1 MYTNN
6 KLAKSIRLALM
17 FGGASLAL
25 SGAAAAQ
32 DASDEQ
38 EAEEAQERIQ
48 VTGSRIK
55 RTDMEGAVPV
65 TVIDRE
71 AIDLSGDMSVSDII
85 RNTTFNSAGSFRPQ
99 SGSSAQGVAQVD
111 LRGLGASRSL
121 VLVDGRRLT
130 MSPSTGSSQDLNSI
144 PLGAVERIE
153 ILSDGASA
161 IYGSDAIGGVINVI
175 TRKDYNGA
183 QITLGAGEVSVPADG
198 GEREQG
204 SVLFGSSDSKTQ
216 LLGGVSW
223 NTREIV
229 FERDYPWVVP
239 GSSVYGNNYVNATN
253 AARFWGNNL
262 TATGAVQVFPAT
274 SPNAG
279 LPVAASAPITAVPGG
294 CNETNFFNINVLN
307 YPNGTTVHPNGLSV
321 PRCQYNF
328 NASNANEAS
337 SRNQSLFLKG
347 RHQINNDWAFYAN
360 ASIAET
366 ESFGRYAPAPDS
378 NGFYA
383 GLETPTTSYN
393 NPTNPNAWLYDANN
407 PNAVA
412 YDASAVGP
420 NVPVYF
426 YHRFAAMGNRD
437 STVTNNNKDLLL
449 GFEGTVGD
457 MEVDFGYRR
466 VRNTT
471 NEIGNGYLAAN
482 TAWSNVNNFNPGYC
496 ANGTFNPDA
505 CRFGYDIQSPGS
517 NPASVL
523 SAGVVTTSR
532 ISKFDIDEYFA
543 NTSFDVMETEAGMI
557 QAFVGFEHRQERYQD
572 KYDSQSEAGLVG
584 GSAGNSAGGGR
595 RVNSAFFEMLVP
607 VTYDFELNFAGRFD
621 KYSDFGSNF
630 SPKASFKWAISEDVI
645 WRGSWGQ
652 GFRAPSL
659 DILTQLTS
667 FSADSV
673 VDAATCTALSGN
685 ATQPCQ
691 INAFY
696 IANPDLSAE
705 NSRQISTGL
714 AVNVTDD
721 INFAV
726 DYYDITIS
734 DRIRSFT
741 SQNLV
746 DRTNAGDTIP
756 AGLGVTRNAS
766 GVITRVDAG
775 FGNEGTVSTS
785 GLDLNLRINWDFGS
799 AGGLSQNLQISHI
812 LDYST
817 DGGRN
822 IARDPGLPRNRA
834 VFSNTYNLNDWTF
847 AYNLNFIAN
856 QYDRVVADANGA
868 DGVART
874 GNIGSYTTHDVQ
886 VSYNTQWDNRLTFGV
901 QNAFEKL
908 PKLRPSGTRPYNF
921 SLYDGW
927 GRVMYVRFQQN
938 F

>member
-25 SGAAAAQ
+25 SGAAIAQEAQ
-32 DASDEQ
+32 DGE
-38 EAEEAQERIQ
+38 EVEEAQERIQ

-111 LRGLGASRSL
+111 LRGLGASRTL

-130 MSPSTGSSQDLNSI
+130 MSPSTGSSQDLNAI

-183 QITLGAGEVSVPADG
+183 QITLGAGQVSVPADG
-198 GEREQG
+198 GDREQG

-229 FERDYPWVVP
+229 FERDYPWVQS
-239 GSSVYGNNYVNATN
+239 GSSIYGNNFRYWT
-253 AARFWGNNL
+253 G
-262 TATGAVQVFPAT
+262 TAWSGFSGV
-274 SPNAG
+274 PN
-279 LPVAASAPITAVPGG
+279 G
-294 CNETNFFNINVLN
+294 CGEENFFADGALC
-307 YPNGTTVHPNGLSV
+307 
-321 PRCQYNF
+321 RYNF
-328 NASNANEAS
+328 NATNANEAS

-378 NGFYA
+378 NIFYA
-383 GLETPTTSYN
+383 GLATDGDSYN
-393 NPTNPNAWLYDANN
+393 NPTNPDAWMYDPRN

-412 YDASAVGP
+412 FTWAGP
-420 NVPVYF
+420 QNAPVAF

-457 MEVDFGYRR
+457 LEVDFGYRR

-471 NEIGNGYLAAN
+471 NDIGNGYLAAT

-496 ANGTFNPDA
+496 SDGSFDA
-505 CRFGYDIQSPGS
+505 QNCSFGYDIQSPGA
-517 NPASVL
+517 NPANVL
-523 SAGVVTTSR
+523 AAGVVTISR
-532 ISKFDIDEYFA
+532 ISRFDIDEYFA

-595 RVNSAFFEMLVP
+595 RVNSGFFEVLVP

-630 SPKASFKWAISEDVI
+630 SPKASFKWAISDDII

-673 VDAATCTALSGN
+673 VDAQTSLVLCGN
-685 ATQPCQ
+685 ATVACQ
-691 INAFY
+691 VNAYY
-696 IANPDLSAE
+696 IANPDLAAE

-721 INFAV
+721 INFAL

-734 DRIRSFT
+734 DRIRSFG
-741 SQNLV
+741 SQTLI
-746 DRTNAGDTIP
+746 DRTLAGDPIP
-756 AGLGVTRNAS
+756 PGLGVTRDAN
-766 GVITRVDAG
+766 GVITRIDAG
-775 FGNEGTVSTS
+775 YGNEGTVTTS
-785 GLDLNLRINWDFGS
+785 GLDFNIRVNWDFGS
-799 AGGLSQNLQISHI
+799 AGALTQNLQASHM

-822 IARDPGLPRNRA
+822 IVRDPGLPRNRV

-847 AYNLNFIAN
+847 AYNMNFIGN
-856 QYDRVVADANGA
+856 QYNSVVADVNGA
-868 DGVART
+868 DGVARS
-874 GNIGSYTTHDVQ
+874 GNIGSWTTHDVQ
-886 VSYNTQWDNRLTFGV
+886 VSYDTQWDNRFTFGV

-908 PKLRPSGTRPYNF
+908 PQLRSYGGRDYNYN
-921 SLYDGW
+921 LYNGW

>member
-111 LRGLGASRSL
+111 LRGLGASRTL

-239 GSSVYGNNYVNATN
+239 GSSIYGNNFRYWT
-253 AARFWGNNL
+253 G
-262 TATGAVQVFPAT
+262 TAWSGF
-274 SPNAG
+274 S
-279 LPVAASAPITAVPGG
+279 AVPGG
-294 CNETNFFNINVLN
+294 CNEENFRVD
-307 YPNGTTVHPNGLSV
+307 GAVC
-321 PRCQYNF
+321 RYNF
-328 NASNANEAS
+328 NATNANEAS

-347 RHQINNDWAFYAN
+347 RHQINNDWAFYSN

-378 NGFYA
+378 NIFYA
-383 GLETPTTSYN
+383 GLDTPADSYS
-393 NPTNPNAWLYDANN
+393 NPTNPNAWMYDARN
-407 PNAVA
+407 PNRVA
-412 YDASAVGP
+412 FTWTGP
-420 NVPVYF
+420 NAPVAF

-437 STVTNNNKDLLL
+437 STVTNNNKDLLV

-457 MEVDFGYRR
+457 LEVDFGYRR
-466 VRNTT
+466 VRNTST
-471 NEIGNGYLAAN
+471 EVGNGYLAAT
-482 TAWSNVNNFNPGYC
+482 TAWGNVNNFNPGYC
-496 ANGTFNPDA
+496 SDGSFDA
-505 CRFGYDIQSPGS
+505 QNCSFGYDIQSPSS
-517 NPASVL
+517 NPGSVL

-595 RVNSAFFEMLVP
+595 RVNSGFFEVLVP

-673 VDAATCTALSGN
+673 VDAVTSLALCGN
-685 ATQPCQ
+685 ATLSCQ
-691 INAFY
+691 VNAYY
-696 IANPDLSAE
+696 IANPDLAAE

-721 INFAV
+721 INFAL

-734 DRIRSFT
+734 DRIRSFS
-741 SQNLV
+741 SQTLI
-746 DRTNAGDTIP
+746 DRTAAGDPIP
-756 AGLGVTRNAS
+756 AGLGVTRDAN
-766 GVITRVDAG
+766 GVISRVDAG
-775 FGNEGTVSTS
+775 YGNEGTVSTS
-785 GLDLNLRINWDFGS
+785 GLDFNIRVNWDFGS
-799 AGGLSQNLQISHI
+799 AGALTQNLQASHI

-817 DGGRN
+817 DGGRS
-822 IARDPGLPRNRA
+822 IVRDPGVPRNRVA
-834 VFSNTYNLNDWTF
+834 FSNTYNLNDWTF
-847 AYNLNFIAN
+847 GYNVNFIGN
-856 QYDRVVADANGA
+856 QYDDVNADPNGA
-868 DGVART
+868 DGVSRT
-874 GNIGSYTTHDVQ
+874 GNIGSWTTHDVQ
-886 VSYNTQWDNRLTFGV
+886 VSYDTQWDNRFTFGV
-901 QNAFEKL
+901 QNVFEKL
-908 PKLRPSGTRPYNF
+908 PQLRSYGGRDYNYN
-921 SLYDGW
+921 LYNGW

>member
-111 LRGLGASRSL
+111 LRGLGASRTL

-183 QITLGAGEVSVPADG
+183 QITLGAGEVSVPANG

-239 GSSVYGNNYVNATN
+239 GSSTYGNNWRY
-253 AARFWGNNL
+253 W
-262 TATGAVQVFPAT
+262 TGAAWSGF
-274 SPNAG
+274 S
-279 LPVAASAPITAVPGG
+279 AVPGG
-294 CNETNFFNINVLN
+294 CNEPNFIPGPISGVE
-307 YPNGTTVHPNGLSV
+307 
-321 PRCQYNF
+321 RCQFNF
-328 NASNANEAS
+328 NSTNANEAS

-378 NGFYA
+378 NIFYA
-383 GLETPTTSYN
+383 GLATDGDSYN
-393 NPTNPNAWLYDANN
+393 NPTNPDAWLYDPRN

-412 YDASAVGP
+412 FTWAGP
-420 NVPVYF
+420 QNAEVAF

-449 GFEGTVGD
+449 GFEGAVGD
-457 MEVDFGYRR
+457 LEVDFGYRR

-471 NEIGNGYLAAN
+471 NDIGNGYLAAT
-482 TAWSNVNNFNPGYC
+482 TAWSNVNDFNPGYC
-496 ANGTFNPDA
+496 SDGSFDPQN

-517 NPASVL
+517 NPGSVL
-523 SAGVVTTSR
+523 SAGVVTISR
-532 ISKFDIDEYFA
+532 ISTFDIDEYFA

-557 QAFVGFEHRQERYQD
+557 QAFIGFEHRQERYQD

-595 RVNSAFFEMLVP
+595 RVNSAFFEVLVP

-673 VDAATCTALSGN
+673 VDAVTSLVLCGSATA
-685 ATQPCQ
+685 PCQ
-691 INAFY
+691 VNAYY
-696 IANPDLSAE
+696 IANPDLAAE

-734 DRIRSFT
+734 DRIRSFS
-741 SQNLV
+741 SQTLI
-746 DRTNAGDTIP
+746 DRTAAGDPIP
-756 AGLGVTRNAS
+756 AGLGVTRDAN
-766 GVITRVDAG
+766 GVISRVDAG

-785 GLDLNLRINWDFGS
+785 GLDLNLRVNWDFGS
-799 AGGLSQNLQISHI
+799 AGALTQNLQASHM

-822 IARDPGLPRNRA
+822 IVRDPGLPRNRV

-847 AYNLNFIAN
+847 AYNMNVIGN
-856 QYDRVVADANGA
+856 QYRSVVADANGA
-868 DGVART
+868 DGVSRT
-874 GNIGSYTTHDVQ
+874 GNVGSWVTHDVQ
-886 VSYNTQWDNRLTFGV
+886 VSYDTQWDNRFTFGV

-908 PKLRPSGTRPYNF
+908 PQLVPAGGRDYNYN
-921 SLYDGW
+921 LYNGW

>member
-32 DASDEQ
+32 EAQEGE
-38 EAEEAQERIQ
+38 EAEQAQERIQ

-111 LRGLGASRSL
+111 LRGLGASRTL

-130 MSPSTGSSQDLNSI
+130 MSPSTGSSQDLNAI

-183 QITLGAGEVSVPADG
+183 QITLGAAEISVPSEG
-198 GEREQG
+198 GDREQG

-216 LLGGVSW
+216 LLGGASW
-223 NTREIV
+223 NSRDIV
-229 FERDYPWVVP
+229 FERFFPWVQP
-239 GSSVYGNNYVNATN
+239 GSSVYGNNVLS
-253 AARFWGNNL
+253 FSG
-262 TATGAVQVFPAT
+262 VPVF
-274 SPNAG
+274 G
-279 LPVAASAPITAVPGG
+279 VPGG
-294 CNETNFFNINVLN
+294 CNDPNFFNVTI
-307 YPNGTTVHPNGLSV
+307 GTGANARE
-321 PRCQYNF
+321 RCQYDF
-328 NASNANEAS
+328 NATNATEAS
-337 SRNQSLFLKG
+337 SQNQSLFLKG
-347 RHQINNDWAFYAN
+347 RHQINNDWAFYSN

-366 ESFGRYAPAPDS
+366 ESFGRYAAAPDI
-378 NGFYA
+378 NAFYP
-383 GLETPTTSYN
+383 GLETPVDSYN
-393 NPTNPNAWLYDANN
+393 NPTNPNAWMYDPNN

-412 YDASAVGP
+412 YDPAIVGP
-420 NVPVYF
+420 NAPVYI

-437 STVTNNNKDLLL
+437 STVTNTNKDFLV

-466 VRNTT
+466 VRNNT

-482 TAWSNVNNFNPGYC
+482 TAWTNVNNFNPGYC
-496 ANGTFNPDA
+496 ADGSFNPA
-505 CRFGYDIQSPGS
+505 NCRFGYDIQNPSD
-517 NPASVL
+517 NPANVL
-523 SAGVVTTSR
+523 AAGVVTTSR

-557 QAFVGFEHRQERYQD
+557 QAFVGFEHRQERYSD
-572 KYDSQSEAGLVG
+572 EYDSQSEAGLVG

-595 RVNSAFFEMLVP
+595 RVNSAFFEVLVP

-630 SPKASFKWAISEDVI
+630 SPKASFKWAITDDII
-645 WRGSWGQ
+645 WRASWGQ

-659 DILTQLTS
+659 DILTQQTS

-673 VDAATCTALSGN
+673 TDPVTCLALSGD
-685 ATQPCQ
+685 ADEPCQ

-696 IANPDLSAE
+696 IANPDLAAE

-721 INFAV
+721 INFAL

-734 DRIRSFT
+734 ERIRSFD
-741 SQNLV
+741 SQTLI
-746 DRTNAGDTIP
+746 DRTEAGDPIP
-756 AGLGVTRNAS
+756 PGLGVTRNAA
-766 GVITRVDAG
+766 GVITRIDAG
-775 FGNEGTVSTS
+775 YGNEGTVTTS
-785 GLDLNLRINWDFGS
+785 GIDLNTRVNWDFGS
-799 AGGLSQNLQISHI
+799 AGALTQNLQVSHM

-822 IARDPGLPRNRA
+822 IVRDPGLPRHRA

-847 AYNLNFIAN
+847 AYNLNYIGN
-856 QYDRVVADANGA
+856 QYNSVVADPNGA
-868 DGVART
+868 DGVARS
-874 GNIGSYTTHDVQ
+874 GNIGSWTTHDFQ
-886 VSYNTQWDNRLTFGV
+886 VSYDTQWDNRLTFGV

-908 PKLRPSGTRPYNF
+908 PQLRAYGGRDYNF
-921 SLYDGW
+921 NLYNGW

>member
-25 SGAAAAQ
+25 SGAAVAQEAQ
-32 DASDEQ
+32 DGE
-38 EAEEAQERIQ
+38 EAEKAQERIQ

-55 RTDMEGAVPV
+55 RTDMEGSVPV

-111 LRGLGASRSL
+111 LRGLGASRTL

-130 MSPSTGSSQDLNSI
+130 MSPSTGSSQDLNAI

-183 QITLGAGEVSVPADG
+183 QITLGAAEVSIPANG

-204 SVLFGSSDSKTQ
+204 SVLFGSSDAKTQ

-229 FERDYPWVVP
+229 FERDNPWVVP
-239 GSSVYGNNYVNATN
+239 GSSIYGNNFRV
-253 AARFWGNNL
+253 GNS
-262 TATGAVQVFPAT
+262 FF
-274 SPNAG
+274 
-279 LPVAASAPITAVPGG
+279 AVPGG
-294 CNETNFFNINVLN
+294 CKDPNFV
-307 YPNGTTVHPNGLSV
+307 PTVIGGV
-321 PRCQYNF
+321 DRCQYNF
-328 NASNANEAS
+328 NATNANEAS

-347 RHQINNDWAFYAN
+347 RHQINNDWAFYSN

-378 NGFYA
+378 NIFYA
-383 GLETPTTSYN
+383 GLATPANSYN
-393 NPTNPNAWLYDANN
+393 NPTNPNAWMYDANN
-407 PNAVA
+407 PNSVPFTYTGA
-412 YDASAVGP
+412 
-420 NVPVYF
+420 NVPMFF

-457 MEVDFGYRR
+457 LEVDFGYRR

-471 NEIGNGYLAAN
+471 NDIGNGYLAAT

-496 ANGTFNPDA
+496 SNGTFNPDS
-505 CRFGYDIQSPGS
+505 CRFGYDIQNPGS
-517 NPASVL
+517 NPQSVL
-523 SAGVVTTSR
+523 SAGVVTISR
-532 ISKFDIDEYFA
+532 ISSFDIDEYFA

-595 RVNSAFFEMLVP
+595 TVNSGFFEVLVP

-621 KYSDFGSNF
+621 RYSDFGSNF
-630 SPKASFKWAISEDVI
+630 SPKASFKWAISDDII

-673 VDAATCTALSGN
+673 TDPVTCLALSGN
-685 ATQPCQ
+685 AAQPCQ
-691 INAFY
+691 INAYY

-714 AVNVTDD
+714 AINVSDD
-721 INFAV
+721 INLAV

-734 DRIRSFT
+734 ERIRSFG
-741 SQNLV
+741 SQTLI
-746 DRTNAGDTIP
+746 DRTNAGDAIP
-756 AGLGVTRNAS
+756 PGLGVTRDAA

-785 GLDLNLRINWDFGS
+785 GIDFNLRVNWDFGS
-799 AGGLSQNLQISHI
+799 AGALTQNLQASHM

-822 IARDPGLPRNRA
+822 IVRDPGLPRNRV

-847 AYNLNFIAN
+847 AYNMNVIGN
-856 QYDRVVADANGA
+856 QYNSVVASATGA
-868 DGVART
+868 GGVARS
-874 GNIGSYTTHDVQ
+874 GNIGSWVTHDVQ
-886 VSYNTQWDNRLTFGV
+886 VSYDTQWDNRFTVGV
-901 QNAFEKL
+901 QNAFEKF
-908 PKLRPSGTRPYNF
+908 PQLRAYGGRDYNY
-921 SLYDGW
+921 SLYNGW

>member
-25 SGAAAAQ
+25 SGAAVAQ
-32 DASDEQ
+32 EADEEQ
-38 EAEEAQERIQ
+38 QAEEAQERIQ

-111 LRGLGASRSL
+111 LRGLGASRTL

-204 SVLFGSSDSKTQ
+204 SVLFGSSDAKTQ

-229 FERDYPWVVP
+229 FERDYPWVQS
-239 GSSVYGNNYVNATN
+239 GSSIYGNNY
-253 AARFWGNNL
+253 
-262 TATGAVQVFPAT
+262 Q
-274 SPNAG
+274 SYAG
-279 LPVAASAPITAVPGG
+279 GGIREVPGG
-294 CNETNFFNINVLN
+294 CNEENFFPLQV
-307 YPNGTTVHPNGLSV
+307 GGL

-328 NASNANEAS
+328 NATNANEAS

-366 ESFGRYAPAPDS
+366 ESFGRYAAAPDS
-378 NGFYA
+378 NAFYA
-383 GLETPTTSYN
+383 GLQTPGDSYN
-393 NPTNPNAWLYDANN
+393 NPTNPDAWMYDARN

-412 YDASAVGP
+412 YDAGFVGP
-420 NVPVYF
+420 NAPVVF

-457 MEVDFGYRR
+457 LDVDFGYRR

-471 NEIGNGYLAAN
+471 NDIGNGYLAAT

-496 ANGTFNPDA
+496 SDGSFDPTS
-505 CRFGYDIQSPGS
+505 CRFGYDIQ
-517 NPASVL
+517 NPSDNPQSVL
-523 SAGVVTTSR
+523 SAGVVTISR
-532 ISKFDIDEYFA
+532 ISVFDIDEYFA

-557 QAFVGFEHRQERYQD
+557 QAFVGFEHRQERYSD

-595 RVNSAFFEMLVP
+595 RVNSAFFEVLVP

-673 VDAATCTALSGN
+673 TDPVTCLALSGS

-691 INAFY
+691 VNAYY

-705 NSRQISTGL
+705 NSRQISTGI

-721 INFAV
+721 INLSV

-734 DRIRSFT
+734 DRIRSFG
-741 SQNLV
+741 SQTLI
-746 DRTNAGDTIP
+746 DRTNAGDAIP
-756 AGLGVTRNAS
+756 PGLGVTRDAA
-766 GVITRVDAG
+766 GIITRIDAG

-785 GLDLNLRINWDFGS
+785 GIDFNMRVNWDFGS
-799 AGGLSQNLQISHI
+799 AGSLAQNFQVSHM

-817 DGGRN
+817 DGGRS
-822 IARDPGLPRNRA
+822 IVRDPGLPRHRA
-834 VFSNTYNLNDWTF
+834 VWSNTYSLNDFTF
-847 AYNLNFIAN
+847 AYNLNHIGN
-856 QYDRVVADANGA
+856 QYNSVVASATGA
-868 DGVART
+868 DGVARS
-874 GNIGSYTTHDVQ
+874 GNIGSWTTHDVQ
-886 VSYNTQWDNRLTFGV
+886 VSYDTQWDNRFTLGI

-908 PKLRPSGTRPYNF
+908 PQLRAYGGRDYNYN
-921 SLYDGW
+921 LYNGW
-927 GRVMYVRFQQN
+927 GRVTYVRFQQN

>member
-1 MYTNN
+1 
-6 KLAKSIRLALM
+6 
-17 FGGASLAL
+17 
-25 SGAAAAQ
+25 
-32 DASDEQ
+32 
-38 EAEEAQERIQ
+38 
-48 VTGSRIK
+48 
-55 RTDMEGAVPV
+55 
-65 TVIDRE
+65 
-71 AIDLSGDMSVSDII
+71 
-85 RNTTFNSAGSFRPQ
+85 
-99 SGSSAQGVAQVD
+99 
-111 LRGLGASRSL
+111 
-121 VLVDGRRLT
+121 
-130 MSPSTGSSQDLNSI
+130 
-144 PLGAVERIE
+144 
-153 ILSDGASA
+153 
-161 IYGSDAIGGVINVI
+161 
-175 TRKDYNGA
+175 
-183 QITLGAGEVSVPADG
+183 
-198 GEREQG
+198 
-204 SVLFGSSDSKTQ
+204 VLFGSSDSKTQ

-229 FERDYPWVVP
+229 FERDYPWVQS
-239 GSSVYGNNYVNATN
+239 GSSIYGNNY
-253 AARFWGNNL
+253 
-262 TATGAVQVFPAT
+262 Q
-274 SPNAG
+274 SYAG
-279 LPVAASAPITAVPGG
+279 GGIREVPGG
-294 CNETNFFNINVLN
+294 CNEENFFPLQV
-307 YPNGTTVHPNGLSV
+307 GGL

-328 NASNANEAS
+328 NATNANEAS

-366 ESFGRYAPAPDS
+366 ESFGRYAAAPDS
-378 NGFYA
+378 NAFYA
-383 GLETPTTSYN
+383 GLQTPEDSYN
-393 NPTNPNAWLYDANN
+393 NPTNPDAWMYDARN

-412 YDASAVGP
+412 YDAGFVGP
-420 NVPVYF
+420 NAPVVF

-457 MEVDFGYRR
+457 LDVDFGYRR

-471 NEIGNGYLAAN
+471 NDIGNGYLAAT

-496 ANGTFNPDA
+496 SDGSFDPTS
-505 CRFGYDIQSPGS
+505 CRFGYDIQ
-517 NPASVL
+517 NPSDNPQSVL
-523 SAGVVTTSR
+523 SAGVVTISR
-532 ISKFDIDEYFA
+532 ISVFDIDEYFA

-557 QAFVGFEHRQERYQD
+557 QAFVGFEHRQERYSD

-595 RVNSAFFEMLVP
+595 RVNSAFFEVLVP

-673 VDAATCTALSGN
+673 TDPVTCLALSGS

-691 INAFY
+691 VNAYY

-705 NSRQISTGL
+705 NSRQISTGI

-721 INFAV
+721 INLSV

-734 DRIRSFT
+734 DRIRSFG
-741 SQNLV
+741 SQTLI
-746 DRTNAGDTIP
+746 DRTNAGDAIP
-756 AGLGVTRNAS
+756 PGLGVTRDAA
-766 GVITRVDAG
+766 GIITRIDAG

-785 GLDLNLRINWDFGS
+785 GIDFNMRVNWDFGS
-799 AGGLSQNLQISHI
+799 AGSLAQNFQVSHM

-817 DGGRN
+817 DGGRS
-822 IARDPGLPRNRA
+822 IVRDPGLPRHRA
-834 VFSNTYNLNDWTF
+834 VWSNTYSLNDFTF
-847 AYNLNFIAN
+847 AYNLNHIGN
-856 QYDRVVADANGA
+856 QYNSVVASATGA
-868 DGVART
+868 DGVARS
-874 GNIGSYTTHDVQ
+874 GNIGSWTTHDVQ
-886 VSYNTQWDNRLTFGV
+886 VSYDTQWDNRFTLGI

-908 PKLRPSGTRPYNF
+908 PQLRAYGGRDYNYN
-921 SLYDGW
+921 LYNGW
-927 GRVMYVRFQQN
+927 GRVTYVRFQQN

>member
-38 EAEEAQERIQ
+38 QAEEAQERIQ

-111 LRGLGASRSL
+111 LRGLGASRTL

-130 MSPSTGSSQDLNSI
+130 MSPSTGSSQDLNAI

-239 GSSVYGNNYVNATN
+239 GSSIYGNNFRVGNAF
-253 AARFWGNNL
+253 AA
-262 TATGAVQVFPAT
+262 
-274 SPNAG
+274 
-279 LPVAASAPITAVPGG
+279 IPGG
-294 CNETNFFNINVLN
+294 CKDPNFV
-307 YPNGTTVHPNGLSV
+307 PTVIGGV
-321 PRCQYNF
+321 DRCQYNF
-328 NASNANEAS
+328 NATNANEAS
-337 SRNQSLFLKG
+337 SRNQSVFLKG

-360 ASIAET
+360 ASVAET

-378 NGFYA
+378 NIFYS
-383 GLETPTTSYN
+383 GLATPADSYN
-393 NPTNPNAWLYDANN
+393 NPTNPEAWMYDSNN
-407 PNAVA
+407 PNSVPFTYTGA
-412 YDASAVGP
+412 
-420 NVPVYF
+420 NVPMFF

-457 MEVDFGYRR
+457 LEVDFGYRR

-471 NEIGNGYLAAN
+471 NEIGNGYLAAT

-496 ANGTFNPDA
+496 SNGSFDA
-505 CRFGYDIQSPGS
+505 TNCRFGYDIQNPGA

-532 ISKFDIDEYFA
+532 ISRFDIDEYFA

-595 RVNSAFFEMLVP
+595 RVNSAFFEVLVP

-673 VDAATCTALSGN
+673 TDAATCLALSGS

-691 INAFY
+691 VNAYY

-714 AVNVTDD
+714 AVNVTDT

-734 DRIRSFT
+734 ERIRSFG
-741 SQNLV
+741 SQTLI
-746 DRTNAGDTIP
+746 DRTNAGDSIP
-756 AGLGVTRNAS
+756 PGLGVTRDAA
-766 GVITRVDAG
+766 GVISRIDAG

-785 GLDLNLRINWDFGS
+785 GIDFNIRVNWDFGS
-799 AGGLSQNLQISHI
+799 AGALTQNLQASHM

-817 DGGRN
+817 DGGRS
-822 IARDPGLPRNRA
+822 IVRDPGLPRNRV

-847 AYNLNFIAN
+847 AYNMNVVGN
-856 QYDRVVADANGA
+856 QYRSVAADANGA

-874 GNIGSYTTHDVQ
+874 GNVGTWTTHDVQ
-886 VSYNTQWDNRLTFGV
+886 VSYDTQWDNRFTFGV

-908 PKLRPSGTRPYNF
+908 PQLIPYGGRDYNYN
-921 SLYDGW
+921 LYNGW